1 MIIPIHEKRVMKG
14 KEKEGGTMLNMMK
27 DGNLRESHQMDTKYT
42 TKNYTHTGMNLE
54 IMRVRYQVAL
64 K

>member
-1 MIIPIHEKRVMKG
+1 MKG